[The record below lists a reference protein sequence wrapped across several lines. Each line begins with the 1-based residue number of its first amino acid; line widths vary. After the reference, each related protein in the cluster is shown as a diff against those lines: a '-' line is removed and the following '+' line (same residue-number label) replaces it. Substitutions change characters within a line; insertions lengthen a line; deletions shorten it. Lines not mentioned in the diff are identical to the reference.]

1 MKSNAINPSP
11 WTTASFGGTADT
23 SPMELSAL
31 GDHLGHCRDAHG
43 KLFAF
48 QCLAERAH
56 GFVSARFVTSLVVII
71 LLIGASTLI
80 S

>member
-1 MKSNAINPSP
+1 MKSTAINPSP
-11 WTTASFGGTADT
+11 WTTASFGSTPDT

-31 GDHLGHCRDAHG
+31 GDHLNQCRDAHG
-43 KLFAF
+43 RLLAF

-56 GFVSARFVTSLVVII
+56 GFVSARFVTSLVVTI